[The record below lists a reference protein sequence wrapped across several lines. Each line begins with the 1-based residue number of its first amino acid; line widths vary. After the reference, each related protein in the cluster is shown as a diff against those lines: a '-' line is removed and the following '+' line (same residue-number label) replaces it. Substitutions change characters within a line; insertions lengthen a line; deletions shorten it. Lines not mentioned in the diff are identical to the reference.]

1 MRKDDEKISAWIDG
15 ALDKAEAGRMEALAT
30 EEALIAE
37 RASRLRQVD
46 TLVKAAV
53 PLEPV
58 PQALL
63 ERLGLA
69 KASGSEVI
77 DFAAAK
83 AKRDSSFARAGI
95 RQTVFFAN
103 FRNIAALVAVA
114 VLGISTLGWM
124 NQPRSGGPE
133 ATYRAL
139 GNAPVVGSAANV
151 LVVFDS
157 SIDAREAK
165 AIAASLGAAIEGGQ
179 TSGGGWKLAFAPAV
193 RDKAIESLRRRKD
206 VRLAEPLEGNI

>member
-15 ALDKAEAGRMEALAT
+15 ALDKAEAGRMEALAI

-37 RASRLRQVD
+37 RASRLRQID

-58 PQALL
+58 PQELM

-69 KASGSEVI
+69 KASGSDVI
-77 DFAAAK
+77 DFSAAK
-83 AKRDSSFARAGI
+83 ARREASRVQATI
-95 RQTVFFAN
+95 RRTAFFAN

-114 VLGISTLGWM
+114 VLGLSTLGSM
-124 NQPRSGGPE
+124 NQPRSGDPE

-139 GNAPVVGSAANV
+139 GNAPVAGSAANA

-157 SIDAREAK
+157 SVDAREAK

-179 TSGGGWKLAFAPAV
+179 TSGGGWKLAFSPAV

-206 VRLAEPLEGNI
+206 VRLAEPLEGNM